1 MSKQELIFVRIKAC
15 VFAFLGGTMT
25 KSHCETYIRNISE
38 LAHTDIDKHIIEIK
52 NLYLVN

>member
-1 MSKQELIFVRIKAC
+1 VIFVRIKAC

-38 LAHTDIDKHIIEIK
+38 LAHTDIDKHIIDIK
-52 NLYLVN
+52 NLNLVN